1 MLLNLG
7 ATMVPSIR
15 NNQGEAIKLSLDLFP
30 QTYKEMKVQIKHNK
44 TRSLIFVRSCRV
56 TFGKINEL

>member
-1 MLLNLG
+1 
-7 ATMVPSIR
+7 MVPSIR

>member
-44 TRSLIFVRSCRV
+44 TRSLIFVRSCKV

>member
-1 MLLNLG
+1 MRLNLG
-7 ATMVPSIR
+7 VIMVLTTR

-30 QTYKEMKVQIKHNK
+30 QTYKEMKVKIKHNK

>member
-56 TFGKINEL
+56 TFGKINEI

>member
-30 QTYKEMKVQIKHNK
+30 QTYKEMKVQIKNNK

>member
-1 MLLNLG
+1 MRLNQG
-7 ATMVPSIR
+7 VTMVPSIR

>member
-1 MLLNLG
+1 MRLNLG